1 MFAMEDA
8 ILDVGRA
15 AIMEWRQQR
24 DGYNRDKMTIS
35 KYYFKYETKLKYV
48 RVQYEQLIC
57 H

>member
-35 KYYFKYETKLKYV
+35 KCYFKYETKLKYV